1 MNADIL
7 LSQRFVEKHADD
19 AARALVSI
27 DFSARLAFLN
37 SLPPVH
43 IGALLRRLD
52 GSLAAQILGDIE
64 TERAV
69 RALESLPSE
78 TSATLLR
85 RLEAPEQKTFVAR
98 VRASDPEP
106 LEQLLHYPENSAG
119 ALMNPRVFTLSP
131 HLEAHAALAHVRA
144 HSGQAIYYIYIV
156 GEDQRLLGV
165 VNLRELMAAEQGE
178 RIEQIMTSDLA
189 RIGAQASLQA
199 VIAHPGWLDFPALPV
214 IDDAGR
220 LVGVLRY
227 KNLRRLQNGDY
238 NPAADGLDS
247 TGAALGELFRIG
259 MDALVKS
266 TAHRTE

>member
-1 MNADIL
+1 MNADVL
-7 LSQRFVEKHADD
+7 LAQRFVEKHADD

-27 DFSARLAFLN
+27 DFAARLIFLN
-37 SLPPVH
+37 RLSPAH
-43 IGALLRRLD
+43 ISALLRRLD

-64 TERAV
+64 TELAV
-69 RALESLPSE
+69 RALETLPSE
-78 TSATLLR
+78 TSAALLR
-85 RLEAPEQKTFVAR
+85 RLDAAEQQALIAR
-98 VRASDPEP
+98 MAANARDP
-106 LEQLLHYPENSAG
+106 LEQLLHYPDNSAG

-131 HLEAHAALAHVRA
+131 HLEARAALAHVRA
-144 HSGQAIYYIYIV
+144 HSGQAIYYIYVV

-165 VNLRELMAAEQGE
+165 VNLRELMAAEDDE
-178 RIEQIMTSDLA
+178 HIEQIMTVDLA
-189 RIGAQASLQA
+189 RISAQASLQA

-214 IDDAGR
+214 VDNEGR

-238 NPAADGLDS
+238 NPAADSLDT

>member
-85 RLEAPEQKTFVAR
+85 RLEAPEQQTLVSR
-98 VRASDPEP
+98 MRASEREP

-144 HSGQAIYYIYIV
+144 HSGAGHLLYLHSRRRPALIRRSQPARINGRRARRAHRADY
-156 GEDQRLLGV
+156 DQRSSADRRPSL
-165 VNLRELMAAEQGE
+165 AAG
-178 RIEQIMTSDLA
+178 RNC
-189 RIGAQASLQA
+189 
-199 VIAHPGWLDFPALPV
+199 PP
-214 IDDAGR
+214 R
-220 LVGVLRY
+220 LVGLS
-227 KNLRRLQNGDY
+227 RLARD
-238 NPAADGLDS
+238 
-247 TGAALGELFRIG
+247 
-259 MDALVKS
+259 
-266 TAHRTE
+266 